1 MKNCRSRT
9 PLGALLL
16 NQPAYCEEPKE
27 YRDMTTERRESRNLG
42 FRVFVFLAVLA
53 NLILTVALIAQ
64 VREVQQRVENLPP
77 DLASK
82 RDVAALRPLRVRQI
96 LTQNCVECHS
106 TRRLGTTVSMEPA
119 EIQRTIER
127 LPSHTSVNIPQ
138 DQMERISASLLI
150 ARCARC
156 HGEDTLNLMVL
167 KTQPGRTAII
177 RRMAALPGSG
187 VRADQV
193 LATAQA
199 FEKLIERGDT
209 DSNRQLPAAQASR

>member
-1 MKNCRSRT
+1 
-9 PLGALLL
+9 
-16 NQPAYCEEPKE
+16 
-27 YRDMTTERRESRNLG
+27 MTTERRESRNLG

-53 NLILTVALIAQ
+53 NLILTIALIAQ

-77 DLASK
+77 GLASK

-119 EIQRTIER
+119 ELQRTIER

-138 DQMERISASLLI
+138 DQMERITASLLI

-167 KTQPGRTAII
+167 KTQPERIATI

-209 DSNRQLPAAQASR
+209 DSNRQLPAAQAAR